1 MEDKHNIV
9 KFEGTE
15 LQINIIDNQLEMSI
29 EELTKALGYGD
40 VSNIKMIIQR
50 NPELKTLEFSYLK
63 EVINIENGIAKRR
76 EKRFFNEQGIYE
88 VAFLANTER
97 AKNFRRFART
107 LITKLR
113 KNELVLNNSISLGTE
128 KKMDE
133 MIALIVARDEELKD
147 LVTFLLEAKDKFN
160 KIETIEK
167 DVKEI
172 KQKTDEIVEAVNDLI
187 DEVYEEE

>member
-29 EELTKALGYGD
+29 EELAKALGYED
-40 VSNIKMIIQR
+40 KERVETIARR

-97 AKNFRRFART
+97 AKSFRRFART

-172 KQKTDEIVEAVNDLI
+172 KQKTDEIVEAVNGLI

>member
-29 EELTKALGYGD
+29 EELAKALGYED
-40 VSNIKMIIQR
+40 KERVETIARR

-113 KNELVLNNSISLGTE
+113 KNELILNNSISLGTE

-160 KIETIEK
+160 KIEIIEK

-187 DEVYEEE
+187 DEVYEED

>member
-29 EELTKALGYGD
+29 EELTKALGYD
-40 VSNIKMIIQR
+40 SDKTVKQILIR
-50 NPELKTLEFSYLK
+50 NPELRSLEFSYLK

-97 AKNFRRFART
+97 AKSFRRFART

-113 KNELVLNNSISLGTE
+113 KNELVLNNSISLSTE

-172 KQKTDEIVEAVNDLI
+172 KQKTDEIVEAVNGLI
-187 DEVYEEE
+187 DEVYEED

>member
-29 EELTKALGYGD
+29 EELAKALGYED
-40 VSNIKMIIQR
+40 KERVETIARR

-113 KNELVLNNSISLGTE
+113 KNELILNNSISLGTK

-160 KIETIEK
+160 KIEIIEK

-187 DEVYEEE
+187 DEVYEED

>member
-29 EELTKALGYGD
+29 EELTKALGSG
-40 VSNIKMIIQR
+40 SEETIKTIIKR

-97 AKNFRRFART
+97 AKSFRRFART

-172 KQKTDEIVEAVNDLI
+172 KQKTDEIVEAVNGLI

>member
-172 KQKTDEIVEAVNDLI
+172 KQKTDEIVEAVNGLI